1 MSDHYFNHLFVK
13 FSFGFLVSVVLL
25 SVNNSAEARLYKWID
40 ENGQIRY
47 GDQLPPEYANKKHFQ
62 LDQEGRVIMTKKA
75 GKSPEQLKKEREQ
88 AKKDAEQ
95 KEKEKAEAEEQR
107 ILQQRQDRI
116 LLLTFNSE
124 EDIFYSRD
132 QRLQVLDTKI
142 SLLKKNK
149 ESSKEKLL
157 VLQQQAN
164 DQYTSK
170 KLEVPGGLQQKIEQM
185 NRKIQTADKNI
196 QLSNFKR
203 EDVLNGFEKDLARFR
218 DLKARQRKNKHE
230 DN

>member
-1 MSDHYFNHLFVK
+1 MSDLNFNHLFVK

-25 SVNNSAEARLYKWID
+25 SVNKSAEARLYKWID

-95 KEKEKAEAEEQR
+95 KEKEKAEAEQQR

-149 ESSKEKLL
+149 ASSKEKLL

-185 NRKIQTADKNI
+185 NRKINIADKNI

-203 EDVLNGFEKDLARFR
+203 EDVLSGFEKDLARFR